1 MQDRLLTIF
10 ADENSLGTSNK
21 ILFVL
26 TPDASY
32 SILLIILKSNNTK
45 HNTGTSQTVPL
56 VNLYLSF

>member
-32 SILLIILKSNNTK
+32 SILLIISNNTK